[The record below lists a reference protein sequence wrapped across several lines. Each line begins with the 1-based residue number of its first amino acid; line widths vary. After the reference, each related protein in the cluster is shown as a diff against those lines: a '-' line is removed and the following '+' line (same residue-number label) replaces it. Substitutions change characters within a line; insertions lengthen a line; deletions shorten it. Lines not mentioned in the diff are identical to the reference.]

1 MATPV
6 FKFNHPDLP
15 DEDLYF
21 IHNTDYELPETIPM
35 DLTSFI
41 SYHLMTGRYLK
52 GFLYCWDD
60 LLKTGSTLEDV
71 DFETWFNE
79 EEKSKLYTDA
89 LASSAL
95 KNAIA
100 LKTTSELLKD
110 FIKEKKYEQEDI
122 ESLYYDLTKSM
133 DDFFRID
140 EYYHSRSYLFEHLQT
155 LIDENQPNYNEE
167 SEPDELVFE
176 KDTTDDY
183 DISGDFDDLFKL
195 QYTLDDVDINNFDQ
209 EELLISLYSHDNTY
223 IPLHLIPHKYRN
235 SGFFRDECIY
245 NNLIKL
251 IPFPINDHES
261 VLKAVMQNGSY
272 LKFVAIEFRNNR
284 EIVLSAVKN
293 FRSAFYGVALE
304 SATEDLKNDR
314 EIVLEAVKGIGLSL
328 EFASEKLRNDREIVL
343 EAVKNYGNSLEFASD
358 ELRNDSEIVLN
369 ALESNKYA
377 LKFASEAFRNDPEI
391 VLEAVKKYG
400 HLLKFVSEELRHDRR
415 IVFEAIKNS
424 GEALE
429 FTSEELKNDREIVLE
444 AVRNYEILRPVANC
458 ALNFASEELKNDR
471 EIVMEA
477 VRNNGLALEFASE
490 ELKNDR
496 GIVLEA
502 VRNHSYSLRFASEA
516 LRNDLDIQ
524 QAAKK

>member
-41 SYHLMTGRYLK
+41 HYHLMTDRYLK

-60 LLKTGSTLEDV
+60 LMKTGSTLEDV
-71 DFETWFNE
+71 EFETWFNE
-79 EEKSKLYTDA
+79 EEKSKLYQDA
-89 LASSAL
+89 SASSAL

-100 LKTTSELLKD
+100 LKTSSELLKV
-110 FIKEKKYEQEDI
+110 FIKEKKYEQENI
-122 ESLYYDLTKSM
+122 ESLYYELTKSM

-167 SEPDELVFE
+167 TEPDELVFE

-183 DISGDFDDLFKL
+183 DISGDFNDLFKL
-195 QYTLDDVDINNFDQ
+195 QYTLDDIDIHNFDQ
-209 EELLISLYSHDNTY
+209 EDLLISLYSNDNTY

-235 SGFFRDECIY
+235 SGFFRDACID
-245 NNLIKL
+245 NDLINL
-251 IPFPINDHES
+251 IPFPINDHEG

-272 LKFVAIEFRNNR
+272 LKFVAVEFRNNR

-304 SATEDLKNDR
+304 SASEEFKNDR
-314 EIVLEAVKGIGLSL
+314 EIVLEAVKSIGLSL
-328 EFASEKLRNDREIVL
+328 EFASKELRNDREIVL

-369 ALESNKYA
+369 ALESNKFA

-400 HLLKFVSEELRHDRR
+400 DLLKFVSEELRYDRR
-415 IVFEAIKNS
+415 IAFEAIKNS
-424 GEALE
+424 WEALE
-429 FTSEELKNDREIVLE
+429 FTSEELKNDREIVLGSYK
-444 AVRNYEILRPVANC
+444 AVRLLEAMPTFKYE
-458 ALNFASEELKNDR
+458 KNDNVTFPGYHKVG
-471 EIVMEA
+471 EVWESDFIKFV
-477 VRNNGLALEFASE
+477 VCH
-490 ELKNDR
+490 KND
-496 GIVLEA
+496 
-502 VRNHSYSLRFASEA
+502 H
-516 LRNDLDIQ
+516 NDESNIIKLIGVGGEVEIEVVV
-524 QAAKK
+524 

>member
-41 SYHLMTGRYLK
+41 YYHLMTGRYLK

-60 LLKTGSTLEDV
+60 LMKTGSTLEDV
-71 DFETWFNE
+71 EFETWFNE

-89 LASSAL
+89 SASSAL
-95 KNAIA
+95 KDAIA
-100 LKTTSELLKD
+100 NKTTSDIFKV
-110 FIKEKKYEQEDI
+110 FIKDKKYDKNDI
-122 ESLYYDLTKSM
+122 GSLYYDLTKSKV
-133 DDFFRID
+133 DFLRAE

-195 QYTLDDVDINNFDQ
+195 QYTLDDIDIHNFDQ
-209 EELLISLYSHDNTY
+209 EELLISIYRNDNTY

-235 SGFFRDECIY
+235 SGFFRDACID
-245 NNLIKL
+245 NDLINL
-251 IPFPINDHES
+251 IPFPINDYES
-261 VLKAVMQNGSY
+261 VLKAVMKNGSY
-272 LKFVAIEFRNNR
+272 LKFVAVEFRNNR

-304 SATEDLKNDR
+304 SASEELKNDR
-314 EIVLEAVKGIGLSL
+314 EIVLEAVKSIGLSL
-328 EFASEKLRNDREIVL
+328 EFATKELRNDREIVL

-358 ELRNDSEIVLN
+358 ELRNDSEIVLK
-369 ALESNKYA
+369 ALESNK
-377 LKFASEAFRNDPEI
+377 FA
-391 VLEAVKKYG
+391 
-400 HLLKFVSEELRHDRR
+400 LKFVSE
-415 IVFEAIKNS
+415 
-424 GEALE
+424 
-429 FTSEELKNDREIVLE
+429 
-444 AVRNYEILRPVANC
+444 
-458 ALNFASEELKNDR
+458 
-471 EIVMEA
+471 
-477 VRNNGLALEFASE
+477 
-490 ELKNDR
+490 
-496 GIVLEA
+496 
-502 VRNHSYSLRFASEA
+502 A
-516 LRNDLDIQ
+516 LRKDPEIQ